1 MQIEVATISPARSNK
16 SSKGIHWQKKAN
28 QKYIQTFKIKADNF
42 LEKSSKFKL
51 DFVSKREWTPILGT
65 TIRAIY
71 PIGPISLRKAYFGAL
86 GMGQDM
92 LEWCSNFMSTHILTE
107 IKFHC

>member
-1 MQIEVATISPARSNK
+1 MAILEAAWRGLAIKRIRFGRSTILQIEVATISPARSNK

-71 PIGPISLRKAYFGAL
+71 PISSPI
-86 GMGQDM
+86 
-92 LEWCSNFMSTHILTE
+92 
-107 IKFHC
+107 